1 MIIILHGSTWPQHK
15 GTFMGRMD
23 LIVQQSLVSIPL
35 CAGVT
40 QILVA
45 QAFGVA
51 IDEIRAASRCNSHA
65 AFARQ
70 IAMYLA
76 HVVFSLSIGDVA
88 KAFAR
93 DRSTVCHAI
102 QRVEALRDDP
112 DLDRTLGWL
121 ETLLRAIAERL

>member
-1 MIIILHGSTWPQHK
+1 
-15 GTFMGRMD
+15 MGRME
-23 LIVQQSLVSIPL
+23 LITQQSNRLTPL

-45 QAFGVA
+45 QAYGVA
-51 IDEIRAASRCNSHA
+51 LDEIRAATRRTSQA

-76 HVVFSLSIGDVA
+76 HVVFSMSIGVIA
-88 KAFAR
+88 QAFAR

-102 QRVEALRDDP
+102 QRIEAMREDP

-121 ETLLRAIAERL
+121 ETLLRAVAERL

>member
-1 MIIILHGSTWPQHK
+1 
-15 GTFMGRMD
+15 MGRMD
-23 LIVQQSLVSIPL
+23 LIVRQTLVSIPL

-45 QAFGVA
+45 QTYGVA
-51 IDEIRAASRCNSHA
+51 IDEIRAASRRNSQA

-112 DLDRTLGWL
+112 ELDSTLGWL

>member
-1 MIIILHGSTWPQHK
+1 
-15 GTFMGRMD
+15 MGRMD
-23 LIVQQSLVSIPL
+23 LIVQYGLEATPL

-45 QAFGVA
+45 QAYGVEL
-51 IDEIRAASRCNSHA
+51 DEIRAVTRRTSQT

-76 HVVFSLSIGDVA
+76 HIVFSLSIAEVA

-121 ETLLRAIAERL
+121 EALLHAIAERL

>member
-1 MIIILHGSTWPQHK
+1 
-15 GTFMGRMD
+15 MGRME
-23 LIVQQSLVSIPL
+23 LVSQHSLAPMPL
-35 CAGVT
+35 RAGVT

-45 QAFGVA
+45 QAYGVLLE
-51 IDEIRAASRCNSHA
+51 EIRAATRRTSQA

-76 HVVFSLSIGDVA
+76 HVVLSMSIGEVA
-88 KAFAR
+88 QAFAR

-102 QRVEALRDDP
+102 QRVEAMREDA

-121 ETLLRAIAERL
+121 ETLLRAIVERL

>member
-1 MIIILHGSTWPQHK
+1 
-15 GTFMGRMD
+15 MGRMD
-23 LIVQQSLVSIPL
+23 LIMQQSVTSIPL

-45 QAFGVA
+45 QAYGIA
-51 IDEIRAASRCNSHA
+51 LDEIRATSRRNSEA

-102 QRVEALRDDP
+102 QRVEALREDP
-112 DLDRTLGWL
+112 DLDSTLGWL

>member
-1 MIIILHGSTWPQHK
+1 
-15 GTFMGRMD
+15 MGRME
-23 LIVQQSLVSIPL
+23 LIVQHGLESTPL
-35 CAGVT
+35 CTGVT

-45 QAFGVA
+45 QTYGVGL
-51 IDEIRAASRCNSHA
+51 DEIRAVTRRTSQA

-76 HVVFSLSIGDVA
+76 HIVFSLSIAEVA

-93 DRSTVCHAI
+93 ERSTVCHAI

>member
-1 MIIILHGSTWPQHK
+1 
-15 GTFMGRMD
+15 MGQIA
-23 LIVQQSLVSIPL
+23 LLAQNSATQTPL

-45 QAFGVA
+45 QAYGVA
-51 IDEIRAASRCNSHA
+51 LDDLRAATRRTSQA

-76 HVVFSLSIGDVA
+76 HVVFSLSIAGVA
-88 KAFAR
+88 QAFAR

-102 QRVEALRDDP
+102 QRIEAMRDDP

-121 ETLLRAIAERL
+121 ETLLRTVAERL